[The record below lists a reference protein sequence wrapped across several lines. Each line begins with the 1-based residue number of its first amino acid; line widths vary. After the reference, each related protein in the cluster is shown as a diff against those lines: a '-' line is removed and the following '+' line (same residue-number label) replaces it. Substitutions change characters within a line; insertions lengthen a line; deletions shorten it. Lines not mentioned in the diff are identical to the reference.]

1 MSVQTADERGIV
13 GDVRAAARSSTRLY
27 GKARGSRGQALIEYL
42 LMTVM
47 LLALFTGLY
56 RVLQGQLRFLF
67 QKAGKAILYAYY

>member
-1 MSVQTADERGIV
+1 M
-13 GDVRAAARSSTRLY
+13 AAVAALSRRFY
-27 GKARGSRGQALIEYL
+27 GKGLNRRGQALIEYL

>member
-1 MSVQTADERGIV
+1 MLHKEKMHRKG
-13 GDVRAAARSSTRLY
+13 R
-27 GKARGSRGQALIEYL
+27 RGSRGQALVEYL

-67 QKAGKAILYAYY
+67 TRAGRAILTAYY